1 MPFKKRIVTTDE
13 TRWWQAVG
21 NRIKKARKQR
31 GIKQKD
37 FAKMLGAPIPNY
49 CNFENGKGNLNLYV
63 FYQACR
69 ILKICANSVM
79 GRKRKQ

>member
-31 GIKQKD
+31 GISQKD
-37 FAKMLGAPIPNY
+37 FAKMLGVPIPNY
-49 CNFENGKGNLNLYV
+49 CNFENGKATLNLYV